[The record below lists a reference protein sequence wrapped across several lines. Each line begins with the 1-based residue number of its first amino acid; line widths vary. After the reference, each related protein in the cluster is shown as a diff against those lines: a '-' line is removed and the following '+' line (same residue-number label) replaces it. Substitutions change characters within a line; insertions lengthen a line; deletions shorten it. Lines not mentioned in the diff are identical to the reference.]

1 MKICKFEELSKVPD
15 YIFCLQSV
23 FVYLSSTGDDDDDDD
38 GDDDDDDGDDDD
50 DDDDDEKEFCKMAL
64 NAFCGA
70 IE

>member
-38 GDDDDDDGDDDD
+38 GDDDDDD
-50 DDDDDEKEFCKMAL
+50 DEKEFCKMAL

>member
-38 GDDDDDDGDDDD
+38 
-50 DDDDDEKEFCKMAL
+50 DDDDEKEFCKMAL
-64 NAFCGA
+64 NAFCNA
-70 IE
+70 VE

>member
-38 GDDDDDDGDDDD
+38 DDEDEDDA
-50 DDDDDEKEFCKMAL
+50 EKEFCKMAL
-64 NAFCGA
+64 NAFCNA
-70 IE
+70 VE

>member
-38 GDDDDDDGDDDD
+38 DGDDD